1 MLAPVRCPLPRFRLC
16 PSQDQSSLVRGH
28 LRVHGTPLPIKT
40 RWIRAKTGTAWF
52 EQDAL
57 GIAGV
62 ELRVE
67 LRGLEPLTPTC
78 GRRRPRSDPPV
89 GSAKRRCGW
98 AGRVRA
104 RQKGDAELG
113 SPPPPAA
120 FNSRGGVDGVPSRSN
135 TTAAKVRDD
144 SVDGFAGGG
153 AGGGGVNGYGVRR
166 RSAGY
171 LCVDAR
177 PGRVWSTQADR

>member
-1 MLAPVRCPLPRFRLC
+1 MTF
-16 PSQDQSSLVRGH
+16 
-28 LRVHGTPLPIKT
+28 
-40 RWIRAKTGTAWF
+40 KTGTAWF

-153 AGGGGVNGYGVRR
+153 AGGGGVNGYGIRR
-166 RSAGY
+166 RSTGY

-177 PGRVWSTQADR
+177 PGRVWSAQADR